1 MLMPPKTIFI
11 TSRIL
16 GFCWARATTFANK
29 RYLSCWKRVS
39 TFFLFCVGTMLW
51 HKKQGGG
58 NGHGGSRPGLNT
70 HGVGQSWYTSAHSLY
85 KTRSELV
92 QYFGPAYEDP
102 VWFKSL
108 LLFDLVSL
116 CSHLSSN
123 IRMMNSS
130 FMSLSTLAITW
141 TWNSNRKRTGGC
153 FTGRNYGSIA
163 NLWVAAWVSNPGI
176 SFNAKQSRYSIRKF
190 L

>member
-29 RYLSCWKRVS
+29 RYLSCWKRVINSYITHQS
-39 TFFLFCVGTMLW
+39 TFFLFCVGAMLW

-70 HGVGQSWYTSAHSLY
+70 APHGVGQSWYTSAHSLY

-123 IRMMNSS
+123 MQDDELLLYELIN
-130 FMSLSTLAITW
+130 F
-141 TWNSNRKRTGGC
+141 SNHL
-153 FTGRNYGSIA
+153 NM
-163 NLWVAAWVSNPGI
+163 
-176 SFNAKQSRYSIRKF
+176 KF
-190 L
+190 